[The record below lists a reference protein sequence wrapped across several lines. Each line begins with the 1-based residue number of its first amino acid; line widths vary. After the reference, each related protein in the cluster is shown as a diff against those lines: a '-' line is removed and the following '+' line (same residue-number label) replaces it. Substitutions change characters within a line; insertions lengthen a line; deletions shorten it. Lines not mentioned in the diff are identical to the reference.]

1 MANSLLTPSIIA
13 KEALLQL
20 ENNLVFGNLVSRTFK
35 NEFVKIGDS
44 VTVRKPVRFVA
55 ADGATIS
62 LQDVTEQS
70 TTITVD
76 TRKHVA
82 WKFSSEELTL
92 DVDQYSQR
100 YIQPAIGAL
109 AQAVDAKIASL
120 YKEIPNAVGTAGTT
134 PSTYASLAAVGK
146 LLDKYATPQQG
157 RALVLDPE
165 ARWTLADGLKGVYQQ
180 QMVQGILRDA
190 ALGRIAGF
198 DIYGDQNIVQH
209 TKGVATGT
217 PLANGTDQTG
227 SSIVT
232 DGWTASTTGILKE
245 GDIITFAGVYG
256 VNPLNKQST
265 GELKQFVVTAD
276 VNSDA
281 SGNATI
287 PISPAIVASGNYQNV
302 TAAVA
307 DNAAITVIGDHT
319 ANMAFHKSAI
329 QLVTVPLELPA
340 GAAFKAQETYNGLSV
355 RVVRDYDVTN
365 DQDIIRLD
373 ILFGAKVVY
382 PEMTC
387 RLLG

>member
-1 MANSLLTPSIIA
+1 MANQLLTPSVIA

-35 NEFVKIGDS
+35 NEFVKVGDT
-44 VTVRKPVRFVA
+44 VTVRKPVRFTA
-55 ADGATIS
+55 ADGATINI
-62 LQDVTEQS
+62 QDVTEQS

-92 DVDQYSQR
+92 DIDQYSQR
-100 YIQPAIGAL
+100 YIQPAISAL

-120 YKEIPNAVGTAGTT
+120 YAEIPNAVGTAGTT
-134 PSTYASLAAVGK
+134 PNSFAALGAAGK
-146 LLDKYATPQQG
+146 LLDKYAVPQTG
-157 RALVLDPE
+157 RNLVVDPE
-165 ARWTLADGLKGVYQQ
+165 ARWALADALKGVYQQ
-180 QMVQGILRDA
+180 QMVQGILQDA
-190 ALGRIAGF
+190 ALGRVAGF
-198 DIYGDQNIVQH
+198 DIYGDQNINKH
-209 TKGVATGT
+209 TAGVASGT
-217 PLANGTDQTG
+217 PLVNGAGQSG
-227 SSIVT
+227 NSIVT
-232 DGWTASTTGILKE
+232 DGWTASISGILKK

-256 VNPLNKQST
+256 VNPINKQST

-276 VNSDA
+276 VNSDGA
-281 SGNATI
+281 GNATV
-287 PISPAIVASGNYQNV
+287 PISPAIITSGNYQNV
-302 TAAVA
+302 TAGPA
-307 DNAAITVIGDHT
+307 DNAAITVIGNHT

-355 RVVRDYDVTN
+355 RIVRDYDITN

-382 PEMTC
+382 PEMAC